1 MSIRD
6 DANECARRWISCN
19 DRRVKKGKPLLLVT
33 IEDMQDF
40 ADGIAESN
48 ISDVAELAYEKVL
61 EWERRVALP

>member
-6 DANECARRWISCN
+6 DANECARRWMSCN
-19 DRRVKKGKPLLLVT
+19 DRRVKKGKPFLLVT